1 MNVLEPPTLAEDEKL
16 ARFVLKKEWVRKVD
30 NSIKPD
36 AFIPPKD
43 LQLSVTRHSGIS
55 TEELIETGRSVANET
70 SLEFFGRADVETRHV
85 IKNAL
90 RAVAWPLSNN
100 KNHAHIIGW
109 PAEKEFRKLIAQ
121 ELAAA
126 AAFIPI

>member
-70 SLEFFGRADVETRHV
+70 SLEFFGRADVET
-85 IKNAL
+85 
-90 RAVAWPLSNN
+90 
-100 KNHAHIIGW
+100 GW